1 MDGYNKLYYKVEN
14 LLKLTVNDKAYSFKG
29 EF

>member
-1 MDGYNKLYYKVEN
+1 MDGYKKLYYKVEN
-14 LLKLTVNDKAYSFKG
+14 LLKLTVKDKTYSFKG